1 MAEQTPA
8 TGAPNQGENTQQKQ
22 PWESLGFSSFEDY
35 QKAQEAEVEKVR
47 KQNAEATVLID
58 KQGNEL
64 GDLRKK
70 VEALGTKSADPPGP
84 GEGAGKA
91 NPPKSPG
98 PGEDAGKANP
108 PESPGPGKD
117 AGKAEATKKLKELA
131 ITMTDEQRKKVNEEL
146 EKAPQEVASLATS
159 DDPECRL
166 LFLQKTLGADVIT
179 KPKRDFF
186 ADLIPEKKE
195 TLSEK
200 LARLMSQMDQTPPD
214 PYAVRRGS
222 PTSRPNNENKN
233 RPMREFN
240 SVMGLEG
247 ALKKDKT

>member
-8 TGAPNQGENTQQKQ
+8 SGAPNQGENTQQKQ

-70 VEALGTKSADPPGP
+70 VEALGTKPADPPKPSGLHP
-84 GEGAGKA
+84 E
-91 NPPKSPG
+91 
-98 PGEDAGKANP
+98 P
-108 PESPGPGKD
+108 PESPGPGED

-146 EKAPQEVASLATS
+146 GKAPQEVASLATS

-214 PYAVRRGS
+214 PYAVRHGS

-247 ALKKDKT
+247 ALKEDKT